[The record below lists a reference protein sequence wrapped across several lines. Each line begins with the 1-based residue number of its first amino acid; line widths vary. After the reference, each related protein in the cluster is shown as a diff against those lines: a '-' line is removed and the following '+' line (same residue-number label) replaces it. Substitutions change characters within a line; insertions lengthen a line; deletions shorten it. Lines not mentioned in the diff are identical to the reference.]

1 MKRILSMFLALCM
14 VMTLLPVSAMA
25 EEIHTPMDTSGEIIS
40 FVPLAET
47 EKKVSPSTSTEDLE
61 LPEKLTATVR
71 IAMPIKEGSVQDS
84 ENPETTTTT
93 TVAQQEWVET
103 TVDIPVKWESAPE
116 FDMNIEGEYVFTP
129 VIKGY
134 TVSAPLP
141 RITVTVGEPASAA
154 LGIQPLAMNAGD
166 VAAIG
171 EKGYA
176 TLQAALD
183 AVADG
188 DTIQLL
194 ENIDLTDTVI
204 IASGSTKSFILDL
217 NGKTLN
223 GGNAIAIQHNGGT
236 LTVDDTEGGGKVTS
250 MVADGTI
257 HLNGGS
263 LVIISGT
270 VENTNTSKSCAAV
283 SNNNSGSVLVN
294 GGTVTA
300 PGSYGFGIANHST
313 SSVSVSDGTVSSGFR
328 AIINNSNGKVSIS
341 GGEVKLT
348 GSSAGQAIANMWDG
362 EVSVSSGVVDGGKG
376 TGIYN
381 DSTGKIVI
389 PSGSPIIK
397 GETCAMDIAPDLSDY
412 TNVEITASTEYSG
425 LPTTAYDVGA
435 IATYKYLTLAE
446 GGTVTNVAQIGS
458 TSYLTLQAAIDAA
471 VDGQTVTLLANITAD
486 SGISAVV
493 LATDKEITLNLNGYT
508 ISGSSESVST
518 ILINTSGATLT
529 IEDSAGGGTVSAS
542 GGQVD
547 SGNPAGTAVECAYG
561 NLIIN
566 GGRIYSR
573 YGNAVFVQSG
583 GTATINGGTIN
594 SDGSSFTTIYIT
606 GGSYFNIC
614 GGTIDS
620 KYTALNSIINI
631 INVNVS
637 SGSAIVKGNSRA
649 LFSSTINIDTG
660 TQATASTEYDGS
672 SPVAY
677 DPEKK
682 YDYKYLKFEPA
693 PTVSEQFNL
702 APGGTYYF
710 DLSSEKSN
718 IGTVNTALPDI
729 SLHYVPFTYAGTVNA
744 YSLASQMTTTEVYA
758 NANKFDRSL
767 FVGDYVIGRSISWN
781 SLNTNGLIF
790 GKDFDTNYKLRSLS
804 AGSSKVGYKDD
815 SSDHIGQPNF
825 NEWDQILKKSN
836 SDGYATEWIK
846 NWNGLYSW
854 GQDSSSNAS
863 RSVRRGYNSVHYW
876 GSNDISYTTDMGF
889 RPALEVL
896 NPVTLGSEGLK
907 VVTLNLNGGKLKEN
921 TAPIQ
926 IICTGDEFTA
936 PSGEGLTAPVGKTFD
951 GWKDTSGTTYHAG
964 ATVSDSV
971 TGLTAQWS
979 APPVVTSVAVPTNGT
994 YSAGNNLEF
1003 TVNFSEN
1010 VNVTGTPALSLTVG
1024 SQTRLADYASGSGTS
1039 ALLFCYT
1046 VKGDDSDSDGISV
1059 GSLNLNGG
1067 TIKDTAGKNATLTLN
1082 SVGITSGV
1090 IVNATGAAITTVAT
1104 ADFVSSDQIIVFP
1117 AVASHN
1123 PGNQTIEYAISL
1135 SNLTAPTTGWQTGLS
1150 FASIMHSTT
1159 YYIWARTA
1167 AKPGYNAGTAV
1178 ASAAITTAP
1187 PVNAS
1192 ISPISATFD
1201 LNPNGANYKDID
1213 ITLTQGSYN
1222 CMSIKNGGVP
1232 LLIMSH
1238 YSVNGNIYTLKKSY
1252 LSSLGEGATII
1263 TFQMSG
1269 GTSPA
1274 LELTIVDTRTELT
1287 SVSISNTAPTFGDT
1301 LSATIL
1307 PSCATVSC
1315 SWKVNGSQVGTD
1327 ATYEVKAADIGKTI
1341 TLTVT
1346 GTGAYKGTITSIA
1359 TFAVAAKDYSITVG
1373 SAKSVAQG
1381 SGLSSLPTANSA
1393 TANGTLTWYSNSEC
1407 TIAALDTDIS
1417 SLSVG
1422 GSVTLYW
1429 SFTATTAGYVTTPK
1443 TGSCV
1448 VTIVSGTAQTLSFEE
1463 SAVTKTVGDP
1473 VFTNALTHSVGT
1485 GAVTYSSSNGGV
1497 ATVHPTN
1504 GAVAIVG
1511 AGTTT
1516 ITANAAM
1523 VPGEYA
1529 PGIASFT
1536 LTVNNTPIKIVSVS
1550 SQIGTATAGTAGSL
1564 TYTVTTENIANGIYA
1579 VSVAN
1584 LPTGVTVGNSGNVTV
1599 SGNSGTLT
1607 LTVADTAV
1615 AGTTGTLVL
1624 TLDGTTSTA
1633 FSVVIEE
1640 PAAANYLTVTFN
1652 PNGGTVS
1659 EASRSVAPG
1668 TAVGALPTPTHSGS
1682 YSFNGWYTAASGG
1695 TQISAST
1702 TVSAN
1707 VTYYA
1712 HWTFIGGG
1720 GSGSGGGSSSN
1731 DNSSTVIIIPPTA
1744 DKPTAPT
1751 QGEIKV
1757 PAMADGKGNVTV
1769 NITDKIVT
1777 HAFDK
1782 AYADAKKS
1790 GNEQNGIAVVL
1801 RAGLNSNTA
1810 SHVTINLPKTAQDTI
1825 IQRNIVN
1832 TIVVVDNPNIKI
1844 GMDLATVKEINKQAS
1859 TDVNIT
1865 ATRPDNSKLTDDA
1878 KRVIGSRPVFDLN
1891 VNYGSGKQVENFGEG
1906 NVLVTIPYTL
1916 GENEKAE
1923 NVCAVYVN
1931 VNGSVEWLTD
1941 SIFDSR
1947 EKVLRFSTNHFSTY
1961 GVGYKQPSTA
1971 FMDIEDNWAKEN
1983 IAFVV
1988 ERGLFSG
1995 TSDHTFS
2002 PNMTITRGMFVTVL
2016 GRLANADVSNHKH
2029 SSFTDVK
2036 SNAYYIGYIEWA
2048 RENSIVKGSG
2058 NGKFAPDQSI
2068 SREQMAVIMNNY
2080 AKTMNIKLPQVQAEN
2095 IFADSTK
2102 ISAYAN
2108 DAVKQGQIL
2117 GILSGKNGNLFDPQG
2132 TATRAEVSAVLS
2144 RFVKLMDSSDTM

>member
-61 LPEKLTATVR
+61 LPEKLTAMVR
-71 IAMPIKEGSVQDS
+71 IAEPIKEGSVQDS
-84 ENPETTTTT
+84 ENPETTTPT
-93 TVAQQEWVET
+93 TVAEQEWVET
-103 TVDIPVKWESAPE
+103 TVDILVTWESTPE
-116 FDMNIEGEYVFTP
+116 FDMNTEGEYVFTP

-141 RITVTVGEPASAA
+141 QITVTVGEPAFAA

-194 ENIDLTDTVI
+194 ENIDLTDTVT

-236 LTVDDTEGGGKVTS
+236 LTVDDTEGEGKVTS

-313 SSVSVSDGTVSSGFR
+313 SSVSVSDGTVSSGFH

-425 LPTTAYDVGA
+425 LPTTAYDEGA

-758 NANKFDRSL
+758 NANKSDRSL

-926 IICTGDEFTA
+926 IICTGYEFTA

-971 TGLTAQWS
+971 TGLMAQWS
-979 APPVVTSVAVPTNGT
+979 APPVVTSVAVPTNAT

-1003 TVNFSEN
+1003 IVNFSEN

-1024 SQTRLADYASGSGTS
+1024 SQPRLADYASGSGTS
-1039 ALLFCYT
+1039 ALIFRYT

-1090 IVNATGAAITTVAT
+1090 LVNATGAAITTVAT

-1178 ASAAITTAP
+1178 ASVAITTAP

-1274 LELTIVDTRTELT
+1274 L
-1287 SVSISNTAPTFGDT
+1287 A
-1301 LSATIL
+1301 
-1307 PSCATVSC
+1307 
-1315 SWKVNGSQVGTD
+1315 
-1327 ATYEVKAADIGKTI
+1327 
-1341 TLTVT
+1341 
-1346 GTGAYKGTITSIA
+1346 
-1359 TFAVAAKDYSITVG
+1359 
-1373 SAKSVAQG
+1373 
-1381 SGLSSLPTANSA
+1381 
-1393 TANGTLTWYSNSEC
+1393 
-1407 TIAALDTDIS
+1407 
-1417 SLSVG
+1417 
-1422 GSVTLYW
+1422 
-1429 SFTATTAGYVTTPK
+1429 
-1443 TGSCV
+1443 
-1448 VTIVSGTAQTLSFEE
+1448 
-1463 SAVTKTVGDP
+1463 
-1473 VFTNALTHSVGT
+1473 
-1485 GAVTYSSSNGGV
+1485 
-1497 ATVHPTN
+1497 
-1504 GAVAIVG
+1504 
-1511 AGTTT
+1511 
-1516 ITANAAM
+1516 
-1523 VPGEYA
+1523 
-1529 PGIASFT
+1529 
-1536 LTVNNTPIKIVSVS
+1536 
-1550 SQIGTATAGTAGSL
+1550 
-1564 TYTVTTENIANGIYA
+1564 
-1579 VSVAN
+1579 
-1584 LPTGVTVGNSGNVTV
+1584 
-1599 SGNSGTLT
+1599 
-1607 LTVADTAV
+1607 
-1615 AGTTGTLVL
+1615 
-1624 TLDGTTSTA
+1624 
-1633 FSVVIEE
+1633 
-1640 PAAANYLTVTFN
+1640 
-1652 PNGGTVS
+1652 
-1659 EASRSVAPG
+1659 
-1668 TAVGALPTPTHSGS
+1668 
-1682 YSFNGWYTAASGG
+1682 
-1695 TQISAST
+1695 
-1702 TVSAN
+1702 
-1707 VTYYA
+1707 
-1712 HWTFIGGG
+1712 
-1720 GSGSGGGSSSN
+1720 
-1731 DNSSTVIIIPPTA
+1731 
-1744 DKPTAPT
+1744 
-1751 QGEIKV
+1751 
-1757 PAMADGKGNVTV
+1757 
-1769 NITDKIVT
+1769 
-1777 HAFDK
+1777 
-1782 AYADAKKS
+1782 
-1790 GNEQNGIAVVL
+1790 
-1801 RAGLNSNTA
+1801 
-1810 SHVTINLPKTAQDTI
+1810 
-1825 IQRNIVN
+1825 
-1832 TIVVVDNPNIKI
+1832 DNPNIKI

-1865 ATRPDNSKLTDDA
+1865 ATRPDNGKLTDDA
-1878 KRVIGSRPVFDLN
+1878 KKAIGNRPVFDLN

-1941 SIFDSR
+1941 SIFDSG
-1947 EKVLRFSTNHFSTY
+1947 EKALRFRTNHFSTY

-1971 FMDIEDNWAKEN
+1971 FMDIEDHWAKEN

-2016 GRLANADVSNHKH
+2016 GRLANADVSKHKL

-2036 SNAYYIGYIEWA
+2036 SNAYYMGYIEWA

-2080 AKTMNIKLPQVQAEN
+2080 AKTMNIKLPQVQEEN